1 MVAKR
6 PSPAPCVASTGS
18 GGRGSRPGGAAAG
31 RACRVTALVVMLVA
45 STLSVAT
52 AGAAVPFARTWVG
65 PSGGLWSTPLNW
77 SPVGVPASGDTLV
90 FDAQGA
96 DLHTVADLS
105 VSLTALETS
114 SSATGNTYVD
124 PAPGGAITLTGDLTV
139 RGGNLVVGVPVHL
152 PAGQHTFEARHLGLG
167 LTGAVSGAGGIATTG
182 PGWVSLSGPTTYGGA
197 TSLGAAHN
205 IVYAGTSL
213 GSVAVGTTV
222 TDGASLMLFRSDA
235 QAGFAEPLRLI
246 GSGNSEGDATLELL
260 GDLVTAP
267 IELVGD
273 VVVGASGGELAG
285 PISGTGRLVSAANGL
300 TVSSADNAYSGG
312 TLVANTTMRVTA
324 SGALGTG
331 PVEVASRSLALVG
344 DITLANPIVLHT
356 PHSPLLAV
364 AGDSQLSGGITP
376 LPDFPGCPTR
386 PEGIDVAAEA
396 SLSLRGGFHGAE
408 GSCVAKTGDGVLV
421 VEGSQ
426 PSTGGGLLEIAG
438 GPVVLAATPGTA
450 TLPHYV
456 WVSDGATLLTVAP
469 DQLRGSSVS
478 VFPDGVLDLLG
489 YDQTL
494 EALGSLGY
502 VALGYEEDGGVDF
515 ATLTAQSVFLRDAI
529 VSMLIGAG
537 GSDQIVVSGRA
548 ELDAP
553 FLDVT
558 VAGEVP
564 LGHERVI
571 VRAGSVQGRFANL
584 DDGQSITLGGRAF
597 RSSYR
602 GGDGNDISLTR
613 ADQPPP
619 TTTTT
624 APPTTTTTTSPTT
637 TFAPTPATPPARSG
651 YWMVGA
657 DGTVYAF
664 GGAPWLGNAPVGA
677 TRAEDLEPTPSGRG
691 YWVADGQGHVFAFGD
706 AGHLGGLD
714 GRLGMSEAVTSI
726 SATPTGRGYWLF
738 TTLGRVVAFGD
749 ATFVGD
755 MSASRLNG
763 PVLGSVPTPT
773 GRGYYMV
780 AADGGIFAF
789 GDAAFV
795 GSMGGAKLNAP
806 VQSLVPDGDGKGYW
820 LVAADGG
827 IFAFSAPFHG
837 SMGHAR
843 LNKPITGMVASAS
856 TGYLMVGEDGGIFAF
871 GSARFHG
878 SLGDHPPVAPVTSV
892 AVLPA

>member
-1 MVAKR
+1 MEAKR
-6 PSPAPCVASTGS
+6 PTPV
-18 GGRGSRPGGAAAG
+18 RFGSRTVGAIAGGT
-31 RACRVTALVVMLVA
+31 CRFSTVLVMVAA
-45 STLSVAT
+45 STLFAAP

-77 SPVGVPASGDTLV
+77 SPVGVPGNGDTLV
-90 FDAQGA
+90 FNAQGG

-105 VSLTALETS
+105 VSLNALETS
-114 SSATGNTYVD
+114 STATGNTYVD
-124 PAPGGAITLTGDLTV
+124 QALGAGITLAGDLTV
-139 RGGNLVVGVPVHL
+139 RGGNLVLGVPVDL
-152 PAGQHTFEARHLGLG
+152 PAGQHTFEAQNLGLG

-182 PGWVSLSGPTTYGGA
+182 PGWVSFSGPTTYGGA

-205 IVYAGTSL
+205 MVYAGTSL
-213 GSVAVGTTV
+213 GSLALGTTV
-222 TDGASLMLFRSDA
+222 TDGASLMLFRADA
-235 QAGFAEPLRLI
+235 QVGFAEPLRLI
-246 GSGNSEGDATLELL
+246 GSGNSEGDATLKLV

-273 VVVGASGGELAG
+273 VLVGFSGGELAG
-285 PISGTGRLVSAANGL
+285 PISGTGRLVSAANTL
-300 TVSSADNAYSGG
+300 TVSSPDNAYSGG
-312 TLVANTTMRVTA
+312 TLVANTAMRVTA

-331 PVEVASRSLALVG
+331 PVEVAARSLALVG

-364 AGDSQLSGGITP
+364 SGDSQLSGGITP

-396 SLSLRGGFHGAE
+396 SLSLRGGLHGAE
-408 GSCVAKTGDGVLV
+408 GSCLAKTGDGVLA

-438 GPVVLAATPGTA
+438 GAVVLAATPGTA
-450 TLPHYV
+450 ALPHYV
-456 WVSDGATLLTVAP
+456 WVSDGAALLTVAP

-478 VFPDGVLDLLG
+478 VFPYGVLDLLG

-494 EALGSLGY
+494 EALGSSGY
-502 VALGYEEDGGVDF
+502 VVLGYEGEGVVDF
-515 ATLTAQSVFLRDAI
+515 ATLTAQAAFLQDAV
-529 VSMLIGAG
+529 VSMLIGEG
-537 GSDQIVVSGRA
+537 GSDQIVVSGRV

-553 FLDVT
+553 LLDVT
-558 VAGEVP
+558 VAGDVP

-571 VRAGSVQGRFANL
+571 VRAGSVQGSFANVG
-584 DDGQSITLGGRAF
+584 DGQSITLGGRAF
-597 RSSYR
+597 RSSYS

-613 ADQPPP
+613 ADEPPP
-619 TTTTT
+619 ATTTTN
-624 APPTTTTTTSPTT
+624 PPTTTTTTPTTSPTT
-637 TFAPTPATPPARSG
+637 TFTPTPATAPARSG

-657 DGTVYAF
+657 DGAVHAF
-664 GGAPWLGNAPVGA
+664 GGAPWLGNAPVG
-677 TRAEDLEPTPSGRG
+677 TTTAEDLEPTPSGRG
-691 YWVADGQGHVFAFGD
+691 YWVADAQGHVFAFGD
-706 AGHLGGLD
+706 ASHLGGLD
-714 GRLGMSEAVTSI
+714 GRLGTSEAVTSI
-726 SATPTGRGYWLF
+726 SATPTGHGYWLF
-738 TTLGRVVAFGD
+738 TAFGRVVAFGD
-749 ATFVGD
+749 ATFLGD
-755 MSASRLNG
+755 MSATRLNG
-763 PVLGSVPTPT
+763 PVLDSVPTPS

-806 VQSLVPDGDGKGYW
+806 VQSLVPDGDGRGYW
-820 LVAADGG
+820 LVASDGG

-837 SMGHAR
+837 SMGQTR

-878 SLGDHPPVAPVTSV
+878 SLGDHPPVAPIKSV